1 MAYFVCHFSSKVL
14 QKDVTVN
21 VILPDD
27 LEEGERAKTLYLL
40 HGYSGDHT
48 SWMRFSSIERYASDK
63 RLAVIMPDV
72 NNSYYADMAFG
83 YPYFTFLTD
92 ELVRFMET
100 VFPVEKKRSNRFV
113 AGLSMGGY
121 GAFKWAFSKPE
132 MFCRAI
138 SLSGA
143 LDVDQ
148 VMQRLEEKGR
158 EKYFMSVFGA
168 LSVKGTQNDLKHL
181 IEELEP
187 SALPN
192 LYIACGTEDFLFAD
206 NASFHAYLEQ
216 KKIPHIYKTAAGA
229 HTWSF
234 WDEHIILAI
243 EWLLT

>member
-1 MAYFVCHFSSKVL
+1 MALFECHFPSKVL

-27 LEEGERAKTLYLL
+27 MKEGERAKTLYLL

-48 SWMRFSSIERYASDK
+48 SWTRYSSIERYARDR

-83 YPYFTFLTD
+83 YPYFTFLTE

-100 VFPVEKKRSNRFV
+100 VFPVAKTRKDRFV

-132 MFCRAI
+132 MFCKAI

-143 LDVDQ
+143 LDVEQ
-148 VMQRLEEKGR
+148 VMQRLEDKDR
-158 EKYFMSVFGA
+158 EKYFISVFGS
-168 LSVKGTQNDLKHL
+168 LSVKGTSDDLTHL
-181 IEELEP
+181 IEHTDLND
-187 SALPN
+187 LG
-192 LYIACGTEDFLFAD
+192 LYIACGTEDFLFSD
-206 NASFHAYLEQ
+206 NESFHAVLEH
-216 KKIPHIYKTAAGA
+216 KKIPHIYRTAAGA

-234 WDEHIILAI
+234 WDEHILFAI
-243 EWLLT
+243 DWLFT